1 MIDEKGKSVISPLFN
16 GKASLSGTNNN
27 NNSES
32 LLLACVPPHTYDK
45 ALRLLYL
52 NMSSGLHTRRCCLT
66 RRNTNM
72 KNKKCL
78 KGGVRKKKK
87 RKPLKNRKSSFR
99 PGWAQWNS
107 TRQTISFIGSKVKS
121 GFSFM
126 KGACNGA
133 YTFLFGLP
141 PTLPAYHFRIIVLL
155 LLLHINNKPKNQL
168 QPCEHTEEAGASL
181 SF

>member
-52 NMSSGLHTRRCCLT
+52 NMSSGLHTRRCCLK

-78 KGGVRKKKK
+78 KGGVRKKKMK
-87 RKPLKNRKSSFR
+87 TLEEPQKF
-99 PGWAQWNS
+99 
-107 TRQTISFIGSKVKS
+107 
-121 GFSFM
+121 FSARLGTM
-126 KGACNGA
+126 ELYAS
-133 YTFLFGLP
+133 
-141 PTLPAYHFRIIVLL
+141 
-155 LLLHINNKPKNQL
+155 NNQF
-168 QPCEHTEEAGASL
+168 HR
-181 SF
+181 F